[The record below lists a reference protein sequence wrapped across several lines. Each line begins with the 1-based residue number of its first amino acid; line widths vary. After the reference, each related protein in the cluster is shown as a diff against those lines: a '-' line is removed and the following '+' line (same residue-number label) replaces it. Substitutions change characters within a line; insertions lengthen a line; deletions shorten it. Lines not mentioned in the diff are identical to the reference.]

1 MLSGH
6 PKHDHDI
13 SIDILGTT
21 LRTPIWVSSM
31 TGGTAMA
38 NTINTNLAKACGEYG
53 MGMGLGSCRAL
64 LDSDE
69 RLSDFA
75 MRGLIGDQPLYA
87 NLGIAQLDELFQANK
102 QQLISELVKKLEA
115 DGLIIHINPLQEWLQ
130 PEGDIYH
137 VSPIDIVKRV
147 IDLAPDMNIIVK
159 EVGQGMGPKSLEAL
173 YKLPIMAVDFAAG
186 GGTNFA
192 KLELHR
198 ASQKQQDRYTG
209 LAQVGHSASEMV
221 VMANDILAKINN
233 PACRATIISGGVA
246 DYLDGY
252 YLTGKLNGNAIYGQA
267 SGFLKHAMD
276 DYETLQQHV
285 ESQIKGLQMA
295 DAFLTIR

>member
-87 NLGIAQLDELFQANK
+87 NLGIAQLDDLPR
-102 QQLISELVKKLEA
+102 IS
-115 DGLIIHINPLQEWLQ
+115 
-130 PEGDIYH
+130 
-137 VSPIDIVKRV
+137 
-147 IDLAPDMNIIVK
+147 
-159 EVGQGMGPKSLEAL
+159 
-173 YKLPIMAVDFAAG
+173 
-186 GGTNFA
+186 
-192 KLELHR
+192 
-198 ASQKQQDRYTG
+198 DRHCQT
-209 LAQVGHSASEMV
+209 SNRPS
-221 VMANDILAKINN
+221 
-233 PACRATIISGGVA
+233 S
-246 DYLDGY
+246 
-252 YLTGKLNGNAIYGQA
+252 
-267 SGFLKHAMD
+267 
-276 DYETLQQHV
+276 
-285 ESQIKGLQMA
+285 
-295 DAFLTIR
+295 